1 MDRRATAQLSWKV
14 LLNML
19 LTPNHISQQRDD
31 DAIPPSTGAVA
42 ELYLVGQGCRHE
54 DEVFSSAVFL

>member
-42 ELYLVGQGCRHE
+42 ELYLVGQG
-54 DEVFSSAVFL
+54 V

>member
-42 ELYLVGQGCRHE
+42 VAELYLVGQG
-54 DEVFSSAVFL
+54 V